1 MRGQAVPVAP
11 AGSEL
16 TRCLFRP
23 AAVALFGVSPDPA
36 RPATRALRGLLRG
49 HRPPRLYPVTP
60 RHDSVEGVAC
70 VPDARALPEVPD
82 LAIVAVRAEAVL
94 GTVAAAA
101 DRGTRT
107 FLVFSSGFAEL
118 DAAGAAREQALQE
131 LARERGLAVLGP
143 NSLGVVQFGAR
154 FYGTFGSLVD
164 GVDPPGGPVALVTQS
179 GAIGS
184 YVCAMAHA
192 RGLGLSHM
200 VSTGNEAVLD
210 AAEVA
215 SAVLDEPG
223 VRAVALYLEG
233 VRSGRRLTEFFALA
247 RLREVPV
254 VLLRAGDSERGRAA
268 ARSHTGALAGSARVS
283 DAVLARYGVVGVST
297 PEDLVVAC
305 QAVVAEPAWGG
316 RRVGV
321 LTGSGGGGVLV
332 SDACS
337 RWGLEVPALRAD
349 TRDRLRALLPGWAS
363 VTNPVDVTATV
374 LIDPHSTLDRCLRVL
389 DEDDGLDELVVFM
402 GAGGS
407 FGPGL
412 ARRIVAE
419 LPRIGKRCSVIW
431 LGATAEVTGILHAG
445 GVPVF
450 VGVEECVRPM
460 SPLARAADG
469 GRVATPR
476 AWPGPASAALTGF
489 LDARQGAVLDE
500 DESKTLLELAG
511 VTGLPPRRVL
521 PAGQVPAGAA
531 PDLAFPVA
539 VKVLSRDIAHKSTVG
554 GVVLGVP
561 DAAALA
567 TAVSRVHAA
576 GVAAVGAARVRGV
589 LVEQM
594 APAGVEVIVGLTTDP
609 VFGRVLAVGPGGVL
623 AEIVDDVVV
632 VLPGAGPDEV
642 RARLAGTRL
651 ARLLADARADVDALC
666 ALVARLARLVGED
679 GRTGLPGVRELD
691 LNPVLVHAAGHGVS
705 VVDCLAGLDRADRP
719 ATREELR

>member
-1 MRGQAVPVAP
+1 MVAAP
-11 AGSEL
+11 IGSEL
-16 TRCLFRP
+16 MRCLLRP
-23 AAVALFGVSPDPA
+23 ASVALFGASPDPT
-36 RPATRALRGLLRG
+36 RPATRTLRSLLRG
-49 HRPPRLYPVTP
+49 DHPPRLYPVNP
-60 RHDSVEGVAC
+60 RHASVEGVAC
-70 VPDARALPEVPD
+70 VPDAAALSEAPD

-94 GTVAAAA
+94 DTVAAAA

-118 DAAGAAREQALQE
+118 DEAGAARERALRE
-131 LARERGLAVLGP
+131 LAHERGLAVVGP
-143 NSLGVVQFGAR
+143 NSLGVIDFGTR

-164 GVDPPGGPVALVTQS
+164 GADLTPGPVALVTQS

-192 RGLGLSHM
+192 RGLGFSHM

-210 AAEVA
+210 AAQIA
-215 SAVLDEPG
+215 SAALDEPG

-233 VRSGRRLTEFFALA
+233 VRSGRHLTGFFALA
-247 RLREVPV
+247 RRRNVPV
-254 VLLRAGDSERGRAA
+254 VLLRAGDSERGQAA

-283 DAVLARYGVVGVST
+283 DAVLQRYGVIGVST

-305 QAVVAEPAWGG
+305 QAVVAEAAWGG

-337 RWGLEVPALRAD
+337 RWGLEVPALGSG
-349 TRDRLRALLPGWAS
+349 TRDRLRELLPDWAS

-374 LIDPHSTLDRCLRVL
+374 LIDPHSSLDRCLRVL
-389 DEDDGLDELVVFM
+389 ASDMGLDELVVFM

-419 LPRIGKRCSVIW
+419 LPTIGKRCSVIW
-431 LGATAEVTGILHAG
+431 LGAPPEVMGILHAG

-450 VGVEECVRPM
+450 VGVEECIRPM
-460 SPLARAADG
+460 APLARARDG
-469 GRVATPR
+469 GRGLAPES
-476 AWPGPASAALTGF
+476 PPDPAAPALARF
-489 LDARQGAVLDE
+489 LDARQDAVLDE

-511 VTGLPPRRVL
+511 VPGLPPRRVL
-521 PAGQVPAGAA
+521 TAGQLATGA
-531 PDLAFPVA
+531 DLGLAFPLA
-539 VKVLSRDIAHKSTVG
+539 VKVLARDIAHKSAAG

-567 TAVSRVHAA
+567 AAITRVHAA
-576 GVAAVGAARVRGV
+576 GVAAVGAGRVRGV

-594 APAGVEVIVGLTTDP
+594 APAGVEVIVGVATDP
-609 VFGRVLAVGPGGVL
+609 VYGRVLAVGPGGVL
-623 AEIVDDVVV
+623 AELVDDVTI
-632 VLPGAGPDEV
+632 VLPTAGPDEV
-642 RARLAGTRL
+642 RTRLAGTRL
-651 ARLLADARADVDALC
+651 ARLLADAGADVDALC
-666 ALVARLARLVGED
+666 ALVARLARLVGAD

-691 LNPVLVHAAGHGVS
+691 LNPVLVHAAGRGIS
-705 VVDCLAGLDRADRP
+705 VVDCLAGLDRDDRP
-719 ATREELR
+719 ATREESPR